1 MSSRWRSG
9 PDDAAKG
16 DNKMSD
22 TTTMLTPEERA
33 EWAISHAKS
42 DLQGAEDTINPNAYI
57 DGLLTKLYLSGKRDG
72 RAGAEAESA
81 QLRAQVS
88 ALLKL
93 NEAVQELLDACLD
106 EVEAISAHDDY
117 QTGRTVS
124 TETRLKNV
132 RASLF
137 AAYDKGT
144 KAREKCETL
153 GLTVTP

>member
-1 MSSRWRSG
+1 MSYTTIPPEVRHMFMKDANNILANEKKNLERRA
-9 PDDAAKG
+9 AAKG
-16 DNKMSD
+16 I
-22 TTTMLTPEERA
+22 LRF
-33 EWAISHAKS
+33 
-42 DLQGAEDTINPNAYI
+42 
-57 DGLLTKLYLSGKRDG
+57 LS
-72 RAGAEAESA
+72 ALEAAEAEIA